1 LAILLTEKEM
11 ELEFFNQLMVQVMKE
26 IGKMARKKEK
36 AG

>member
-1 LAILLTEKEM
+1 M

-36 AG
+36 GG